1 MKDSLWCLVINWCF
15 TQGKLPTCTQCSQ
28 GGVQSNCDH
37 DQVLTERKKER
48 KVGEISLMTPLSKTV
63 HLHSLVFG
71 VIKLVWDKQAYL
83 CEKDEHNMRFDNLAI
98 S

>member
-1 MKDSLWCLVINWCF
+1 MNVKQAL
-15 TQGKLPTCTQCSQ
+15 
-28 GGVQSNCDH
+28 GGDCPKQYFLHQN
-37 DQVLTERKKER
+37 LAA
-48 KVGEISLMTPLSKTV
+48 GEISLMTPLSKTV